1 MTCESQW
8 GDLLPVKLDHEN
20 ESNITMDREDSAD
33 DGTGWNNLAEQ
44 NMTTDSKKTTSHTKD
59 FFDLDSLYNIKDDS
73 PKEK

>member
-44 NMTTDSKKTTSHTKD
+44 NLTTSHTKD
-59 FFDLDSLYNIKDDS
+59 LFDLDSLYNIKDDS

>member
-1 MTCESQW
+1 
-8 GDLLPVKLDHEN
+8 
-20 ESNITMDREDSAD
+20 MDREDSAD

-59 FFDLDSLYNIKDDS
+59 LFDLDSLYNIKDDS

>member
-33 DGTGWNNLAEQ
+33 DGTGWNNMAEQ
-44 NMTTDSKKTTSHTKD
+44 NMTLDSKKTKD
-59 FFDLDSLYNIKDDS
+59 LFDLDSLYNIKDDS